1 MASKN
6 VFLTERGF
14 GNSRS
19 GNATIICGANGQML
33 NLRLLTLP
41 NKSIG
46 GELVIVP
53 LEERKE
59 GSKSY
64 INSQEMVYEISL
76 NRKGSG
82 GTFRIREIDAQ
93 NMSVKIM
100 ESGFIIQT
108 SDSKVRF
115 VNSDGMPS
123 SQVANEL
130 AGGLLWDA
138 FYAAYKRSETEKP
151 DGLFYGRMAPDGEH
165 QERVWFNKNKVLAE
179 YVKMAETEE
188 VRVSK

>member
-19 GNATIICGANGQML
+19 GKTTVISGAKGQML

-64 INSQEMVYEISL
+64 INAEALVYEISL

-82 GTFRIREIDAQ
+82 GTFRIREIDAR
-93 NMSVKIM
+93 NMSVRIM
-100 ESGFIIQT
+100 ESGFIIQA
-108 SDSKVRF
+108 SDGKVRF

-123 SQVANEL
+123 SETANEL
-130 AGGLLWDA
+130 ASGLLWDA
-138 FYAAYKRSETEKP
+138 FLAAYKRSEMEKP
-151 DGLFYGRMAPDGEH
+151 NGLSFGRMAPDGEH
-165 QERVWFNKNKVLAE
+165 QERVWFNKNKKVEVVL
-179 YVKMAETEE
+179 VTK
-188 VRVSK
+188 